1 MSSMNAKPT
10 SEPEG
15 EEDVGDAILATLA
28 KDFSEL
34 RQHIPAQ
41 ENQQKHNGEPHHIVG
56 KRQQQ
61 RNMKK

>member
-1 MSSMNAKPT
+1 MNAKPT

-28 KDFSEL
+28 KDFSDL

-56 KRQQQ
+56 KLQQQ
-61 RNMKK
+61 HNMKK